1 MLKRLAFVSIIFALL
16 SCGRNEP
23 LSTYEPKSPQ
33 EAALKSSLL
42 IFEQSVNT
50 CNAEEIEDLIHEKAS
65 IMIGRER
72 KILSKSEYIKILPQR
87 LADNPSIALGKPKI
101 KVTGNKAEVKIYL
114 TRGDFN
120 GLIVYNMVLENNK
133 WYIENWKY

>member
-1 MLKRLAFVSIIFALL
+1 MLKQLAFFSIIFAVL

-42 IFEQSVNT
+42 IFEHSVNT
-50 CNAEEIEDLIHEKAS
+50 RNAEEIENLIHEKAS

-87 LADNPSIALGKPKI
+87 LADNPPIALGIPKI
-101 KVTGNKAEVKIYL
+101 KVSGNRAEVKIYL
-114 TRGDFN
+114 TRGNFN
-120 GLIVYNMVLENNK
+120 GLIVYNMVMENNK